1 MALLLM
7 PMLTVMSRVVN
18 DVGCQCLA
26 LLLKV
31 LTLGEPGVAPLTS
44 ICPPSHARA
53 DSHAA
58 KTETESL
65 NGGYKHNRWARPGMT
80 DG

>member
-31 LTLGEPGVAPLTS
+31 MTLGEPGVAPLTS
-44 ICPPSHARA
+44 ICPPFSRA
-53 DSHAA
+53 
-58 KTETESL
+58 
-65 NGGYKHNRWARPGMT
+65 P
-80 DG
+80 